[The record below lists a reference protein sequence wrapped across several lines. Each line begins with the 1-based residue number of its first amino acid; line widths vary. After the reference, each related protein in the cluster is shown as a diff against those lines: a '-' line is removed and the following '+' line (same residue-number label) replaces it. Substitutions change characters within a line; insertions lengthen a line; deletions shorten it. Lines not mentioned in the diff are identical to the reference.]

1 MKQLKDCVKGYV
13 IPQEAWY
20 VKTEGV
26 AESLQYPQIEVGMYF
41 QSGGAMGEFIFEW
54 DELGIRLKAYGDS
67 WEALGQM
74 PELIHYMARLSR
86 QNMKVT
92 VEEFAGQLKY
102 WGYVDFT
109 QRVCPNRQK
118 KSI

>member
-1 MKQLKDCVKGYV
+1 MKQLTDCVKGYV
-13 IPQEAWY
+13 IP
-20 VKTEGV
+20 
-26 AESLQYPQIEVGMYF
+26 
-41 QSGGAMGEFIFEW
+41 
-54 DELGIRLKAYGDS
+54 R
-67 WEALGQM
+67 EALGQM

-86 QNMKVT
+86 KNMKVT

-109 QRVCPNRQK
+109 QRVCPSRQE